1 MEQFSPNHKQNES
14 GREKTKGIS
23 QRHSD
28 SLSTEITARKRVSV
42 RDIID
47 AHYKRSR

>member
-14 GREKTKGIS
+14 GREKVKVTS
-23 QRHSD
+23 QNYSKP
-28 SLSTEITARKRVSV
+28 LSTETMAHKRVSV
-42 RDIID
+42 QDIID

>member
-14 GREKTKGIS
+14 GREKTTAIAQKYNS
-23 QRHSD
+23 P
-28 SLSTEITARKRVSV
+28 LTTETIVRKRVSV